1 MTGKGWA
8 PKTYLLLPLDSFITL
23 KSFICGLLMKI
34 NNKRHHTR
42 VIHPCLTTHIQSIM
56 PTLALLSLHGQ
67 FPLSIEHSSLSFLA
81 SPSYLSDP
89 SLWSSLTAQSKVYT
103 PPVFYHIA

>member
-34 NNKRHHTR
+34 NNKRHHTS

-56 PTLALLSLHGQ
+56 PTHSHSALVSTEAEQVPNLV
-67 FPLSIEHSSLSFLA
+67 A
-81 SPSYLSDP
+81 
-89 SLWSSLTAQSKVYT
+89 
-103 PPVFYHIA
+103 

>member
-1 MTGKGWA
+1 MEPEPLTGLYLHSKHHFSSLMTGKGWA

-34 NNKRHHTR
+34 NNKRHHTS

-56 PTLALLSLHGQ
+56 PTHSHSALVSTEAEQVLNLV
-67 FPLSIEHSSLSFLA
+67 A
-81 SPSYLSDP
+81 
-89 SLWSSLTAQSKVYT
+89 
-103 PPVFYHIA
+103 

>member
-1 MTGKGWA
+1 MVNLQQRGNIYKKSTSYPGLVFPLAA
-8 PKTYLLLPLDSFITL
+8 PNHFPYFLSVF
-23 KSFICGLLMKI
+23 
-34 NNKRHHTR
+34 
-42 VIHPCLTTHIQSIM
+42 QSIM